1 MVAIEHHVRL
11 SNMNGYSKETDEE
24 VESDTELKTTI
35 QVLGRHS
42 MYEGAFEKY
51 HDIHSPRE
59 LNANCVY
66 FPIATVA
73 GEFQD

>member
-1 MVAIEHHVRL
+1 MAIEHHVRL
-11 SNMNGYSKETDEE
+11 SNMNRYSKETDEGIE
-24 VESDTELKTTI
+24 LDTELKTTI

-59 LNANCVY
+59 LNTNYVY
-66 FPIATVA
+66 LPIATVA